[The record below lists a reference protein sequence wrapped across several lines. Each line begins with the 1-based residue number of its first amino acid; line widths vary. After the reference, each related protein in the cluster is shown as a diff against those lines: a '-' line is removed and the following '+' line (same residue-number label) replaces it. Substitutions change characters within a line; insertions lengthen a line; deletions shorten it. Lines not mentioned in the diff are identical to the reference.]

1 MTLETKHVKRVC
13 KCENCG
19 NEAEMLITC
28 TLESPR
34 DHHGAKENE
43 AEKGAATRVKG
54 TGTCASCGNEAD
66 IWVDL

>member
-34 DHHGAKENE
+34 DHGTGETE
-43 AEKGAATRVKG
+43 AEAKGSAKRVKG
-54 TGTCASCGNEAD
+54 TGTCTSCGNESD
-66 IWVDL
+66 MWVDL